1 MGVLEKPITTQEELD
16 AIIGERLARKDE
28 QVKKQYGDYEDLKKK
43 VAEYETSI
51 ADYTKQLEAAS
62 KKAASH
68 DKEVAELSEKVKS
81 YETASV
87 KTKIA
92 HEHKIPYEL
101 AGRLSGETEEE
112 IRADAANLAK
122 LLSGGGTPAPLADPE
137 GSKAAGDNAGY
148 KSLLSSLTSKGE

>member
-1 MGVLEKPITTQEELD
+1 MGLLEKAITTQEELD

-28 QVKKQYGDYEDLKKK
+28 QVKKQYGDYEELKKK
-43 VAEYETSI
+43 VTEYEASI
-51 ADYTKQLEAAS
+51 AEYTKQLEAAS

-68 DKEVAELSEKVKS
+68 DKQVAELTEKVKG

-112 IRADAANLAK
+112 IRADAVNLAK
-122 LLSGGGTPAPLADPE
+122 LISGGRETPPLANPE
-137 GSKAAGDNAGY
+137 SGKTGENAGY
-148 KSLLSSLTSKGE
+148 RSLLSSLTKGE